1 MSEQQS
7 DPSGDTEQ
15 FRAFARRGEPEP
27 TTPNGPNLGLIIGI
41 GIGVVAIIVVAVVA
55 FMALGS

>member
-1 MSEQQS
+1 MSEHQS

-27 TTPNGPNLGLIIGI
+27 TTPSGPNRGLILGV
-41 GIGVVAIIVVAVVA
+41 GIGVVAVLIVIVVA

>member
-1 MSEQQS
+1 MRMSEQQS

-15 FRAFARRGEPEP
+15 FRAFARRGESEP
-27 TTPNGPNLGLIIGI
+27 TPSGPNLGLIFGI
-41 GIGVVAIIVVAVVA
+41 GLVVVIIIAAVA